1 MTYTQLRKHLA
12 AIAAFGNAGA
22 PTDAIGRQRLVML
35 RGAKCVVGP
44 ICDRW
49 TLTRLGETI
58 VGEHAMP
65 ARRPEHRP
73 VQRKGD
79 RKACE
84 LRVRRQ
90 KNRSKEGNA

>member
-1 MTYTQLRKHLA
+1 MTYTQFRKHLA
-12 AIAAFGNAGA
+12 AVAAFGIAGA

-65 ARRPEHRP
+65 ARRPVHRP
-73 VQRKGD
+73 SHHARRTPAIGHAPHAHAMRKVG
-79 RKACE
+79 
-84 LRVRRQ
+84 
-90 KNRSKEGNA
+90 